1 LDCGLARRRANP
13 QSAIRNHMRLAYFTP
28 LPPSKSGIAD
38 YNSELL
44 PYLAKG
50 AEISV
55 FVEEADELRENRD
68 RADFSIHGAS
78 DFEDLRRHR
87 PFDLCVYHLGNNP
100 HHEYIYELA
109 TRTPG
114 LLVLHEHCVH
124 HLIAWKT
131 LGRKDEGAYWN
142 EMFYSYGRRGGRLAD
157 MRAGAIGSDYQ
168 QFLTPLN
175 RRVVEG
181 SLGVVVHNAY
191 AASQLELAPDGVP
204 VEIIPHHLSPKAY
217 ELDGMDKIE
226 CRRGLGI
233 PDDAWVIGSFGFVT
247 ESKRLPTAL
256 AAFKELLRV
265 VPNAMFLVVG
275 EDHRKWSVAP
285 LIEEMGLQ
293 KCARLTG
300 YTTERDFFRYLKAVD
315 VAVNLRYP
323 TAGETSGTLIR
334 ALGAG
339 LPLVVTDFGQ
349 FAELPD
355 DVCLKVSGAENEER
369 ELYLALRA
377 LARRPT
383 LRAHLSRRS
392 AEWVRGECDIN
403 RSAARYLDFAERV
416 IENRRKYKRGVRVKQ
431 PGYSFEFKEAPTIE
445 LDRDEALNYV
455 AGFFTDDPNA
465 SGYIQSHRDRLIETL
480 RLVPAGDKN
489 QRLLDLSSYLHMPLL
504 IKRYGDYGE
513 ISVTNWWD
521 GEPKEKLIA
530 ARNPAT
536 GEEFSFPV
544 KNVDVE
550 RDRFPFPDDHFDVA
564 LCCELIEH
572 LREDPMHMLV
582 ELNRILKWGGLV
594 ILTTPNITSAFSI
607 KEALAGSSPN
617 IYSLYNRNNPTDR
630 HSREYPPVDVRVVL
644 ESAGFKVIKLFT
656 KDVWHKTDEKF
667 LAWLDQTGVP
677 RELRGDN
684 IFAVGRKQSLRIDR
698 YPNELYD

>member
-1 LDCGLARRRANP
+1 
-13 QSAIRNHMRLAYFTP
+13 MRLAYFTP

-38 YNSELL
+38 YNSEIL

-55 FVEEADELRENRD
+55 FVEKADELRENRD
-68 RADFSIHGAS
+68 RADFSLHDATR
-78 DFEDLRRHR
+78 FEELRRGR

-100 HHEYIYELA
+100 HHEYIYERA
-109 TRTPG
+109 IETPG

-131 LGRKDEGAYWN
+131 LGRKDEDAYWN
-142 EMFYSYGRRGGRLAD
+142 EMFYAYGRRGGRLAD

-175 RRVVEG
+175 RRVVER

-191 AASQLELAPDGVP
+191 AASQLECASFHVP

-233 PDDAWVIGSFGFVT
+233 PDDAWVIASFGFVT
-247 ESKRLPTAL
+247 ESKRIPTVL
-256 AAFKELLRV
+256 AAFKELLRI

-285 LIEEMGLQ
+285 LIEEMGLR

-300 YTTERDFFRYLKAVD
+300 YVSESDFFRYLKAVD
-315 VAVNLRYP
+315 VVVNLRYP

-349 FAELPD
+349 FAELPE
-355 DVCLKVSGAENEER
+355 DVCLKVSGTENEER

-383 LRAHLSRRS
+383 LRDRLRRRA
-392 AEWVRGECDIN
+392 AEWIRSECDIN
-403 RSAARYLDFAERV
+403 RSAARYLDFVERLARK
-416 IENRRKYKRGVRVKQ
+416 RRMRADRAS
-431 PGYSFEFKEAPTIE
+431 PGQAGRRIEFKEPPPIE
-445 LDRDEALNYV
+445 LDRDEGVDDEALDYL

-465 SGYIQSHRDRLIETL
+465 TGYIRTHGGRLIRTL
-480 RLVPAGDKN
+480 ELIPSGGQD
-489 QRLLDLSSYLHMPLL
+489 QRLLELSSYLHMALL
-504 IKRYGDYGE
+504 VNRYGHYGE
-513 ISVTNWWD
+513 VAVTNWWQ
-521 GEPKEKLIA
+521 GEPREKIITI
-530 ARNPAT
+530 RNPAT
-536 GEEFSFPV
+536 GEEFAFPV

-550 RDRFPFPDDHFDVA
+550 RDCFPFPDEHFDVA

-582 ELNRILKWGGLV
+582 ELNRIVKWGGLV
-594 ILTTPNITSAFSI
+594 VLTTPNITSAFSI
-607 KEALAGSSPN
+607 QEALAGSSPN
-617 IYSLYNRNNPTDR
+617 LYSLYNRHNPTDR
-630 HSREYPPVDVRVVL
+630 HCREYTPGDVRIVL

-656 KDVWHKTDEKF
+656 ENVWHKTDEVF
-667 LAWLDQTGVP
+667 LEWLDRTGVP

-684 IFAVGRKQSLRIDR
+684 IFAVGRKQSMQIDR